1 MWTPILLF
9 DVKNSWKLF
18 LRFAPCLLHSKV
30 ILPLYLFLQWTSS
43 WSSCFENVMNFIFL
57 GIFIFEPRPR
67 MPLGLSSKSS
77 CDIYTSFNFLKFTFF
92 LLLFLSICRGLVVL
106 NAKKKYKNSS
116 NFLNFVWSQLC
127 FENVLKQQILRLLK
141 KYVNGISDVKSIQMF
156 HVENKDI
163 LSRGFLNIKEQTL
176 LSLQLSSFTNF
187 SDFSGFFDLLLES

>member
-1 MWTPILLF
+1 MASNQNSF
-9 DVKNSWKLF
+9 EVKSPSEFTVSIVYDKTTRKISCDTDEKKEWKN
-18 LRFAPCLLHSKV
+18 P
-30 ILPLYLFLQWTSS
+30 
-43 WSSCFENVMNFIFL
+43 
-57 GIFIFEPRPR
+57 
-67 MPLGLSSKSS
+67 

-127 FENVLKQQILRLLK
+127 FENVLKQQILRLIK

-163 LSRGFLNIKEQTL
+163 LSRGFLNMKEQTL
-176 LSLQLSSFTNF
+176 LK
-187 SDFSGFFDLLLES
+187 